1 MIQKKVCMLGAF
13 AVGKTSLVRQFVE
26 SIFSEK
32 YHTTVGVKVDKK
44 VVTLGEQSVNMIL
57 WDLQG
62 EDDFH
67 NVRASYLRGASGHL
81 IVADGTRRVTLETA
95 ARMRELA
102 GEMTP
107 EAPCI
112 LVVNKTDLA
121 SRWEI
126 EDADIGALE
135 QDGWRIVRTSAKTG
149 SGVEKV
155 FRRLAEAMTA

>member
-13 AVGKTSLVRQFVE
+13 AVGKTSLVRNFVE

-44 VVTLGEQSVNMIL
+44 VVTIGEQAVNMIL

-81 IVADGTRRVTLETA
+81 IVVDGTRKTTLETA
-95 ARMRELA
+95 KRMRQLA
-102 GEMTP
+102 NEMTP
-107 EAPCI
+107 EARCI
-112 LVVNKTDLA
+112 LVFNKSDLR

-126 EDADIGALE
+126 DEEQIEELTGA
-135 QDGWRIVRTSAKTG
+135 GWEVARTSAKTG
-149 SGVEKV
+149 DGVLTTFE
-155 FRRLAEAMTA
+155 RLAGAMVG